1 MSDSIWRCHKLYLL
15 ILLSDLIMVSL
26 EWPLL
31 NGLLTTKLEEKGNI
45 SFSLQC
51 NAHYGTLRITKQ
63 FVQQLSA
70 LTIQKTN

>member
-1 MSDSIWRCHKLYLL
+1 MKSDFIGFCRKLYLL

-45 SFSLQC
+45 SFSFRYIS
-51 NAHYGTLRITKQ
+51 HSRTLRLTKY
-63 FVQQLSA
+63 
-70 LTIQKTN
+70 IIDDR